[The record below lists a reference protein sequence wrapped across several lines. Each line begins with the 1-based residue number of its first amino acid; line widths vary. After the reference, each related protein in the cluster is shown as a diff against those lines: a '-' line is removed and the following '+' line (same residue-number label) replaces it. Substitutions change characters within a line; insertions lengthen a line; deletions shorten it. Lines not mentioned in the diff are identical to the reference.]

1 MWSVVSGASR
11 YELQDRTDGPG
22 GEWTRVGTTT
32 SATLAYS
39 PAGGPEC
46 DTTYDFRV
54 RSYGDAATYAAGWS
68 VESGLESV
76 TTESC
81 NRAPEF
87 ATSTYSFMV
96 AEDAAATD
104 TVGTVSAI
112 DPDSDPVSYAITGG
126 NASGKFEMS
135 TSTGAITVAGALDHE
150 TAPMYTLTVEAR
162 DDGDG
167 VGTATVEIAVTD
179 VPEDTPPAPGGL
191 GVSLTNDMFTV
202 TCSTVAGAAVYE
214 LQQQVSGSG
223 AGWALVATTTGLST
237 TYSPTGGTE
246 CGTTY
251 EFRVRSLPRP
261 SPIVPTP
268 RPLRIGGFGLRDADR
283 RRFPLRPPL
292 GGSPNQPTS
301 MPRDPR
307 PPASVTTAT
316 SRSIRPSRHGCRS
329 QN

>member
-1 MWSVVSGASR
+1 MPAPGGLGVSLTGGTFTAMWSVVSGASR

-202 TCSTVAGAAVYE
+202 TCSTVTRRTMRALRSTSCSSRCPVRAQAGRW
-214 LQQQVSGSG
+214 L
-223 AGWALVATTTGLST
+223 
-237 TYSPTGGTE
+237 
-246 CGTTY
+246 
-251 EFRVRSLPRP
+251 
-261 SPIVPTP
+261 
-268 RPLRIGGFGLRDADR
+268 R
-283 RRFPLRPPL
+283 RRR
-292 GGSPNQPTS
+292 GCRRRTV
-301 MPRDPR
+301 
-307 PPASVTTAT
+307 PPAGPNAARRTSSGCAPSHGPHPLFQPQGRSASVD
-316 SRSIRPSRHGCRS
+316 SG
-329 QN
+329 